1 MFYRLGFCFFNS
13 VVVAAKHA
21 IITKGLSRVVILDWD
36 IHHGNGTQNLTYD
49 DPNILYIS
57 LHRKGQNSK
66 SFFPGTG
73 SHEEVGSGDA
83 EGMNLNITWT
93 KGGVGNTEYAAAF
106 CELILPLL
114 VEFEPDMV
122 LVSCGFDAAKGDLLG
137 DCAVTPEMY
146 YCMTKSILLGLGE
159 EIPIVIALEGGY
171 NIDVNCN
178 CMEAVSLALLD
189 EPWGGNTSNKQ
200 NYFYHQSINHVLPQ
214 DCPSRMIKEG
224 FKSKGER
231 LTISRRILSQ
241 FWDFDA
247 INDKEK
253 GCGAQTVAIKSI
265 NQSMAAIQRTSF
277 WRNKEIHLSQIN
289 TQKKKIMMKKKPEAD
304 AATVDN
310 VGAALGRLVL
320 EK

>member
-1 MFYRLGFCFFNS
+1 MLYRLGFCFFNS

-21 IITKGLSRVVILDWD
+21 IHNKGVRRVVILDWD
-36 IHHGNGTQNLTYD
+36 IHHGNGTQDLTYD

-83 EGMNLNITWT
+83 EGTNLNITWT

-106 CELILPLL
+106 SELILPLV
-114 VEFEPDMV
+114 VEFEPNLV

-137 DCAVTPEMY
+137 DCEVTPEMY
-146 YCMTKSILLGLGE
+146 YCMTKSILLGLGA

-171 NIDVNCN
+171 NNDVNCD

-200 NYFYHQSINHVLPQ
+200 NFYQSIYQVSPQ

-231 LTISRRILSQ
+231 LNTSRRILSQ

-247 INDKEK
+247 INDKER
-253 GCGAQTVAIKSI
+253 GCGAQTFAIKSI
-265 NQSMAAIQRTSF
+265 NQSMAVIQRTSF
-277 WRNKEIHLSQIN
+277 WRNREIHLSQIKC
-289 TQKKKIMMKKKPEAD
+289 QKKRMTKKKPVADD
-304 AATVDN
+304 AALDS